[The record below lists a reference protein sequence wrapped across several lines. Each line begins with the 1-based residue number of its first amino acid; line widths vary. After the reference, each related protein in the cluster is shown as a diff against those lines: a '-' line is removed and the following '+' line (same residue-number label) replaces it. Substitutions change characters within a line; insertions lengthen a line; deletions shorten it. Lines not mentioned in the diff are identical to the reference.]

1 MDKKTKIL
9 TFAAVA
15 LMFAV
20 CFIGFVA
27 IGDDAVDADG
37 SNNQGGQIV
46 IDPNDPII
54 VQEGNDQVVAMIGDR
69 PFSTLDG
76 AVGAVQADDDVITLI
91 KNVETDSTININKKI
106 TLDLNGYNITFNN
119 EATTSDNTRFIIKG
133 GNLSIIGKGVISEKN
148 PFHAPIMLNG
158 STDNTPN
165 YSVVTVGKDVTLIGW
180 SGIFF
185 RQTTDNNA
193 PSDYGMVANLYGT
206 INYKKDATGD
216 DGAGIYVNGIIGS
229 KSFNANNLYPVVN
242 IYDSAKIFGDGLGI
256 YAAGY
261 ARWTING
268 ANIEGT
274 QAAIEIH
281 AGELTIKDGSFKSTA
296 TEFSCNPNGNGSTT
310 TGAAIAIAQHTTKRN
325 ITVNISGGTFEGL
338 RALNE
343 SNPQNNDPVP
353 QVNLSV
359 IGGTFKGMIAITDKD
374 KANISVEYAFI
385 VESEGEKRWYFDDS
399 EIVNAVKWINEITSG
414 DVMLEIFENIN
425 ITEAGTA
432 QHAALWFTKGVT
444 INGNDNVI
452 TYNATRENG
461 LNVLGFNKDVTAT
474 VKNLTIDGNEKA
486 FHGINIWKATKISLD
501 NVIVKNVNAA
511 GIIANCAET
520 TMKNCDVS
528 QNCAQGGVNVDIGS
542 SGATTCKLTVTGDF
556 KGMIWTETLDNPS
569 KVDYDN
575 AIVTATYNNGAK
587 NWKFWYSP
595 GYDFTPYMRLLPS
608 GAEIVLNDDL
618 TLSNEKPIF
627 LNHGVKLK
635 ISDGKTFNGI
645 IHDSDANGHPS
656 NGLLANGLK
665 AGEGGITIT
674 GGSLIINGK
683 IVDASGVEGNVTVT
697 VEGNEIY
704 INGSLEPGA
713 MIQISGNTAVTIK
726 DEESFVSKGVIIN
739 EGTIINNGT
748 FTNEYK
754 LIMAG
759 DDAMINGK
767 DIINNGVIIDKRN
780 KGAEIVP
787 IDTDSKGI
795 IISKKNS
802 KLYEDEGFEAVA
814 QNPDIDVK
822 PEGMIE
828 VDINKFAFIDPIT
841 TTGKLDIVMND
852 GNRQYTITIPE
863 GTMIALGTV
872 ITVKF
877 IEHQSFAT
885 KYYINTPG
893 IENFSVKLPCQIGFK
908 KAKVLCDDSE
918 LGISEVRYNKGTGY
932 VTFDAAHNSVF
943 TIVLSEASPANVTT
957 TSGGN
962 ATNDYSLVIAFV
974 VLVASLGFLVYV
986 IRKKQ

>member
-27 IGDDAVDADG
+27 ISDDAVDADG
-37 SNNQGGQIV
+37 DNDQGNQIV
-46 IDPNDPII
+46 NPGGT
-54 VQEGNDQVVAMIGDR
+54 VTVEGVAKIGENKYPTLAVAVDKVESGQDQG
-69 PFSTLDG
+69 
-76 AVGAVQADDDVITLI
+76 VITLVAD
-91 KNVETDSTININKKI
+91 NVELDRILYVTKEIKI
-106 TLDLNGYNITFNN
+106 DLNGKTISKGEGWVNTTDQDKDALICVKRGGILTIDDTSDEKTGKIDSTGIPDDIGACIKLTGKGETDGDVAKLTVNGGTFLGKSYAICGNGTRHGTILEIN
-119 EATTSDNTRFIIKG
+119 DGTFEATNGENDKESTAIYLPQVGETKITGGTFTGHMSALEIRSGSLVIIKG
-133 GNLSIIGKGVISEKN
+133 N
-148 PFHAPIMLNG
+148 FTA
-158 STDNTPN
+158 
-165 YSVVTVGKDVTLIGW
+165 
-180 SGIFF
+180 
-185 RQTTDNNA
+185 R
-193 PSDYGMVANLYGT
+193 ANEFKCES
-206 INYKKDATGD
+206 N
-216 DGAGIYVNGIIGS
+216 
-229 KSFNANNLYPVVN
+229 
-242 IYDSAKIFGDGLGI
+242 GDGV
-256 YAAGY
+256 
-261 ARWTING
+261 
-268 ANIEGT
+268 
-274 QAAIEIH
+274 
-281 AGELTIKDGSFKSTA
+281 
-296 TEFSCNPNGNGSTT
+296 TT
-310 TGAAIAIAQHTTKRN
+310 TGAAIAIAQHTTKKTIDIK
-325 ITVNISGGTFEGL
+325 ITGGTFTGP
-338 RALNE
+338 RAINE
-343 SNPQNNDPVP
+343 SNPQANTSPDVVVDI
-353 QVNLSV
+353 Q
-359 IGGTFKGMIAITDKD
+359 GGTFNGMIAIMEKN
-374 KANISVEYAFI
+374 KANVSVECAFT
-385 VESEGEKRWYFDDS
+385 VESEGEKRWYFNDS
-399 EIVNAVKWINEITSG
+399 EIISAVNWINEITSG
-414 DVMLEIFENIN
+414 NVTLEIFKDIS

-444 INGNDNVI
+444 INGNDKVI
-452 TYNATRENG
+452 TYNATNGSG
-461 LNVLGFNKDVTAT
+461 LNVLGFSENVTAT
-474 VKNLTIDGNEKA
+474 VNNLIIDGNQNA
-486 FHGINIWKATKISLD
+486 FHGINIWKATKISLND
-501 NVIVKNVNAA
+501 IIVKNVNAT
-511 GIIANCAET
+511 GINTNCAET
-520 TMKNCDVS
+520 TISSCDVS
-528 QNCAQGGVNVDIGS
+528 QNCLWGGVNVDIGS

-556 KGMIWTETLDNPS
+556 KGNIWTETFNSPS
-569 KVDYDN
+569 VVDYND
-575 AIVTATYNNGAK
+575 AIVTATYNKDAK

-595 GYDFTPYMRLLPS
+595 DYDFTPYMMLLPS
-608 GAEIVLNDDL
+608 GAKVVLNDDL
-618 TLSNEKPIF
+618 TLPEGKKIV
-627 LNHGVKLK
+627 LNPGVELK
-635 ISDGKTFNGI
+635 ILDGKKFSGLITSTDEN
-645 IHDSDANGHPS
+645 SK
-656 NGLLANGLK
+656 LLANGLK

-674 GGSLIINGK
+674 GGSLSIDGK
-683 IVDASGVEGNVTVT
+683 IIDASGVENNVTVT

-713 MIQISGNTAVTIK
+713 IIQINANTTVTIK
-726 DEESFVSKGVIIN
+726 DEESFVSKGAIIN

>member
-1 MDKKTKIL
+1 M
-9 TFAAVA
+9 
-15 LMFAV
+15 
-20 CFIGFVA
+20 
-27 IGDDAVDADG
+27 
-37 SNNQGGQIV
+37 
-46 IDPNDPII
+46 
-54 VQEGNDQVVAMIGDR
+54 
-69 PFSTLDG
+69 
-76 AVGAVQADDDVITLI
+76 
-91 KNVETDSTININKKI
+91 
-106 TLDLNGYNITFNN
+106 
-119 EATTSDNTRFIIKG
+119 
-133 GNLSIIGKGVISEKN
+133 
-148 PFHAPIMLNG
+148 
-158 STDNTPN
+158 
-165 YSVVTVGKDVTLIGW
+165 
-180 SGIFF
+180 
-185 RQTTDNNA
+185 
-193 PSDYGMVANLYGT
+193 
-206 INYKKDATGD
+206 
-216 DGAGIYVNGIIGS
+216 
-229 KSFNANNLYPVVN
+229 
-242 IYDSAKIFGDGLGI
+242 
-256 YAAGY
+256 
-261 ARWTING
+261 
-268 ANIEGT
+268 
-274 QAAIEIH
+274 
-281 AGELTIKDGSFKSTA
+281 
-296 TEFSCNPNGNGSTT
+296 
-310 TGAAIAIAQHTTKRN
+310 
-325 ITVNISGGTFEGL
+325 
-338 RALNE
+338 
-343 SNPQNNDPVP
+343 
-353 QVNLSV
+353 
-359 IGGTFKGMIAITDKD
+359 
-374 KANISVEYAFI
+374 
-385 VESEGEKRWYFDDS
+385 
-399 EIVNAVKWINEITSG
+399 
-414 DVMLEIFENIN
+414 EIFKDIS

-444 INGNDNVI
+444 INGNNKVI
-452 TYNATRENG
+452 TYNATNGSG
-461 LNVLGFNKDVTAT
+461 LNVLGFSENVTAT
-474 VKNLTIDGNEKA
+474 VNNLIIDGNQNA
-486 FHGINIWKATKISLD
+486 FHGVNIWKATKISLND
-501 NVIVKNVNAA
+501 IIVKNVNAT
-511 GIIANCAET
+511 GINTNCAET
-520 TMKNCDVS
+520 TISSCDVS
-528 QNCAQGGVNVDIGS
+528 QNCLWGGVNVDIGS

-556 KGMIWTETLDNPS
+556 KGNIWTETFNSPS
-569 KVDYDN
+569 VVDYND
-575 AIVTATYNNGAK
+575 AIVTATYNKDAK

-595 GYDFTPYMRLLPS
+595 DYDFTPYMTLLPS
-608 GAEIVLNDDL
+608 GAKVVLNDDL
-618 TLSNEKPIF
+618 TLPEGKKIV
-627 LNHGVKLK
+627 LNPGVELK
-635 ISDGKTFNGI
+635 ILDGKKFSGLITSTDEN
-645 IHDSDANGHPS
+645 SK
-656 NGLLANGLK
+656 LLANGLK

-713 MIQISGNTAVTIK
+713 MIQINANTTVTIK
-726 DEESFVSKGVIIN
+726 NNESFVSEGVIIN

-754 LIMAG
+754 LIIAG
-759 DDAMINGK
+759 DNAMINGK

-787 IDTDSKGI
+787 IDIDSKGI
-795 IISKKNS
+795 VVSKKNF

-918 LGISEVRYNKGTGY
+918 LGISEVRYNKGTGH

-974 VLVASLGFLVYV
+974 VLVASLGLLVYV

>member
-1 MDKKTKIL
+1 MVRLLAKK
-9 TFAAVA
+9 
-15 LMFAV
+15 
-20 CFIGFVA
+20 
-27 IGDDAVDADG
+27 
-37 SNNQGGQIV
+37 S
-46 IDPNDPII
+46 
-54 VQEGNDQVVAMIGDR
+54 
-69 PFSTLDG
+69 
-76 AVGAVQADDDVITLI
+76 
-91 KNVETDSTININKKI
+91 
-106 TLDLNGYNITFNN
+106 
-119 EATTSDNTRFIIKG
+119 
-133 GNLSIIGKGVISEKN
+133 
-148 PFHAPIMLNG
+148 
-158 STDNTPN
+158 
-165 YSVVTVGKDVTLIGW
+165 
-180 SGIFF
+180 
-185 RQTTDNNA
+185 
-193 PSDYGMVANLYGT
+193 
-206 INYKKDATGD
+206 
-216 DGAGIYVNGIIGS
+216 
-229 KSFNANNLYPVVN
+229 
-242 IYDSAKIFGDGLGI
+242 
-256 YAAGY
+256 
-261 ARWTING
+261 
-268 ANIEGT
+268 
-274 QAAIEIH
+274 AIEIRS
-281 AGELTIKDGSFKSTA
+281 GSLEISGGTFKSEA
-296 TEFSCNPNGNGSTT
+296 ESFSVEANGNGPTT
-310 TGAAIAIAQHTTKRN
+310 SGAAIAIAQHTTKQAIDVK
-325 ITVNISGGTFEGL
+325 ITGGTFTGL
-338 RALNE
+338 RAINE
-343 SNPQNNDPVP
+343 SNPHANTSPDVVVDI
-353 QVNLSV
+353 QV
-359 IGGTFKGMIAITDKD
+359 GTFNGMIAITEKN
-374 KANISVEYAFI
+374 KANVSVECAFT
-385 VESEGEKRWYFDDS
+385 VESNADKRWYFNDS
-399 EIVNAVKWINEITSG
+399 EIISAVNWINEITSSNIT
-414 DVMLEIFENIN
+414 LEIFKNIS
-425 ITEAGTA
+425 ITEAGTSLR
-432 QHAALWFTKGVT
+432 AALWFTKGVT
-444 INGNDNVI
+444 INGNNNVI
-452 TYNATRENG
+452 TYNAATGDG
-461 LNVLGFNKDVTAT
+461 LNVLGFSEGVTAT
-474 VKNLTIDGNEKA
+474 VNDLIIDGNQKA
-486 FHGINIWKATKISLD
+486 FHGINILKATKISL
-501 NVIVKNVNAA
+501 NNITVKNVDAT
-511 GIIANCAET
+511 GINTNCAET
-520 TMKNCDVS
+520 TMKDCDVS
-528 QNCAQGGVNVDIGS
+528 QNCAWGGVNVDIGS

-618 TLSNEKPIF
+618 TLSNEKPIS

-713 MIQISGNTAVTIK
+713 MIQINANTTVTIK
-726 DEESFVSKGVIIN
+726 NNESFVSEGVIIN

-754 LIMAG
+754 LIIAG
-759 DDAMINGK
+759 DNAMINGK

-787 IDTDSKGI
+787 IDIDSKGI
-795 IISKKNS
+795 VVSKKNF

-974 VLVASLGFLVYV
+974 VLVTSLGFLVYV